1 MKKTVLVLGSAVM
14 FATMGFTA
22 NAEEFVVPEA
32 EIIVPL
38 GGEAELLN
46 NMYEITWG
54 YYGLEDNAGDDP
66 ITSTLTFPDG
76 TVKTVKGQIA
86 DANKEGEIAGEVPTT
101 VNNALM
107 FRNFMTLN
115 EETMMYEQQYGTY
128 KVEIPEGVVLVNGV
142 ENPAATLYF
151 EITGIQPEEE
161 YMEAATL
168 FYPSSYY
175 TSFLSTVELSWNG
188 EPISFVDGVAS
199 TDSNGEQYII
209 IDALIDGMTPIT
221 AKASIYTV
229 YDSGANDQT
238 QATYD
243 VLYIY
248 FDDFIGYFNAST
260 VDIQI
265 PSDIVVNAEGLT
277 NPQQT
282 VTFYLMEQLSATLT
296 PSGDSELE
304 AGKAIVNISW
314 NGILL
319 TPGNGFVTLRN
330 IKTGENIYIDPI
342 FAEDNASMSID
353 LNNVAAG
360 NYELIIPEAYV
371 LILLEE
377 SPVGDIYAIN
387 EEIVANYT
395 ILDTSTAIESPDA
408 EDNLY
413 KVYSIDGVYIMT
425 TGDLQSLRKLT
436 PGIYLINGKKT
447 IIK

>member
-1 MKKTVLVLGSAVM
+1 MKKTVMVLGSAVM

-22 NAEEFVVPEA
+22 NAEQFVVPEA

-66 ITSTLTFPDG
+66 ITSILTFPDG

-107 FRNFMTLN
+107 FRNFMILN

-175 TSFLSTVELSWNG
+175 TSFLSTVELSWHG

-209 IDALIDGMTPIT
+209 IDALIDGMTPIM

-238 QATYD
+238 QTTYD

-265 PSDIVVNAEGLT
+265 PSDIVVNAEGLP

-296 PSGDSELE
+296 PSGDSEFE

-314 NGILL
+314 DGILL

-342 FAEDNASMSID
+342 FAEDNATMNID

-395 ILDTSTAIESPDA
+395 ILDTSTIIEIPEA
-408 EDNLY
+408 ENNLF
-413 KVYSIDGVYIMT
+413 KVYSIDGVHIMT
-425 TGDLQSLRKLT
+425 TDDLQSIRNLV